1 MNLTIQNLLKSKKLD
16 PRILIIIEKL
26 LQAIETGKK
35 QENDQNFTFFEALS
49 DLDVN
54 EKEKREIIK
63 IIETV
68 ICDQPI
74 ANLKGQFDSEPVFY
88 DTKILLENYKKRNPK
103 SVRLPQDI
111 QLLMIDSEDLFG
123 YNVNLKKDVAK
134 KNYNIDNYT
143 SIESSR
149 SCSKSNKMT
158 KKLNSIDKDQNKN
171 RLKMSSCKHL
181 NKTSITTATS
191 TSEFTSTCIL
201 PKVYRKKFTEEKCI
215 DYDVARPM
223 NILPKFANSCLK
235 SSSSKKTNKK
245 SSLSPTD
252 SITITSS
259 TANLVQSSNK
269 TNNSKSQSKYKIKN
283 GIVDLN
289 INSNDPT
296 KSINYNDNLSS
307 NKSDLH
313 KNSIEF
319 DNEEILE
326 KDDNMLS
333 TKISTE
339 DSQVN
344 KDLSDDCQS
353 ESVDD
358 CKKESKNV
366 DLFVSL
372 GQQLEDLDL
381 NIDKFRV
388 AQRALYQKFVEELV
402 GIDGNP
408 MNLKRAR
415 IERGNCRKLNNIV
428 DLFL

>member
-1 MNLTIQNLLKSKKLD
+1 MNLTIQNLLKSKNLD
-16 PRILIIIEKL
+16 PRIITLIEKL

-35 QENDQNFTFFEALS
+35 QENDHNFTFFEALS

-68 ICDQPI
+68 ICDQPL

-88 DTKILLENYKKRNPK
+88 DTKMLLENYNKRNPK
-103 SVRLPQDI
+103 NVRLPQDI

-123 YNVNLKKDVAK
+123 YNVNLKKEDNKDNLIK

-149 SCSKSNKMT
+149 SCNKNNKMT
-158 KKLNSIDKDQNKN
+158 KKVNSVDKDQNKN
-171 RLKMSSCKHL
+171 RLKMSSSKHL

-191 TSEFTSTCIL
+191 TSQFTSTCIL
-201 PKVYRKKFTEEKCI
+201 PKTYRKKFAYEKCI
-215 DYDVARPM
+215 DHEFDRQM
-223 NILPKFANSCLK
+223 NILPKFANSISK
-235 SSSSKKTNKK
+235 SSSSKKTNKE
-245 SSLSPTD
+245 SFLSPTD

-259 TANLVQSSNK
+259 IETLVQSSNK
-269 TNNSKSQSKYKIKN
+269 TNNSKSQSQN
-283 GIVDLN
+283 NLN
-289 INSNDPT
+289 LNSNDPT
-296 KSINYNDNLSS
+296 KSINYNDNLWS
-307 NKSDLH
+307 NNSNLH
-313 KNSIEF
+313 KNSIDF
-319 DNEEILE
+319 DNKEILKRDE
-326 KDDNMLS
+326 HLLS

-339 DSQVN
+339 EFQVN

-358 CKKESKNV
+358 CKNESKNR
-366 DLFVSL
+366 DLSVSL
-372 GQQLEDLDL
+372 VQHVEDLDL
-381 NIDKFRV
+381 NIDTFRV
-388 AQRALYQKFVEELV
+388 AQRDLYQKFVEDLV
-402 GIDGNP
+402 GVDGYPID
-408 MNLKRAR
+408 LKRAR